1 MFEFLLKE
9 LPSTYLIP
17 LSGMSKGEAFK
28 AERLSAD
35 VEVAPERRLPAPEA
49 LEAAP
54 EAELEAAAGVLAVET
69 ERRNLLWY

>member
-1 MFEFLLKE
+1 M
-9 LPSTYLIP
+9 
-17 LSGMSKGEAFK
+17 SGISKGEAFK

-49 LEAAP
+49 EALVA
-54 EAELEAAAGVLAVET
+54 EAELEAAEAGVLAVET